1 LTGRA
6 RNTFDEATGV
16 SLRVG
21 SGLDQVD
28 VGGWCRVWLR
38 EQDLSGL

>member
-1 LTGRA
+1 LTARA
-6 RNTFDEATGV
+6 RNAFDEATGV

-21 SGLDQVD
+21 SGFGSVD